1 MPAFHLLAAIGPD
14 TVIATLF
21 ALISIGAAIVN
32 AVGGKKEP
40 PRKNPVGRPKDQ
52 RVRKEIEEF
61 LEQQSGGR
69 KPPPVELS
77 PNDIELVEE
86 SPRRRQ
92 PSPVVKP
99 TKKPKTPQRPVASVP
114 RAVAPPKQPAPRP
127 SALPTQV
134 TKRGEMPVGSTDLGG
149 GLREHVKAAMA
160 ERVAV
165 QSQRDLPHLAST
177 MGQKVRQ
184 DLGAPDTKTFSVSGK
199 TDAVRSGAS
208 PLVLML
214 QNPKT
219 ARQAVLMS
227 EIMARPKALRK

>member
-1 MPAFHLLAAIGPD
+1 MPQFLLLAVNPDVVIG
-14 TVIATLF
+14 TLF

-32 AVGGKKEP
+32 AMSSKKEP
-40 PRKNPVGRPKDQ
+40 PRKNPAGRPKDA
-52 RVRKEIEEF
+52 RVRQEIEAF

-69 KPPPVELS
+69 KPPPVELG
-77 PNDIELVEE
+77 PDDIELVEE
-86 SPRRRQ
+86 PRRR

-99 TKKPKTPQRPVASVP
+99 TKKPKSTQRQVAQAP
-114 RAVAPPKQPAPRP
+114 RAVAPPKPAVRPVPRA

-134 TKRGEMPVGSTDLGG
+134 TKRGESPVGSTDLGG

-165 QSQRDLPHLAST
+165 QAQRDLPHLAST
-177 MGQKVRQ
+177 IGQKVRE

-227 EIMARPKALRK
+227 EIMGRPKALRK

>member
-1 MPAFHLLAAIGPD
+1 MPMFRLLAINPD

-21 ALISIGAAIVN
+21 AVISIGAAIVN
-32 AVGGKKEP
+32 AMNGKKEP
-40 PRKNPVGRPKDQ
+40 PRKNPGGRPKDQ
-52 RVRKEIEEF
+52 RVRQEIEAF
-61 LEQQSGGR
+61 LEQQGGGR
-69 KPPPVELS
+69 KPPPAELG

-86 SPRRRQ
+86 PRRRP

-99 TKKPKTPQRPVASVP
+99 TKKPKSGPKPSAQASRGP
-114 RAVAPPKQPAPRP
+114 APPKSPAPRS

-134 TKRGEMPVGSTDLGG
+134 TRRGESPVGSTDLGG
-149 GLREHVKAAMA
+149 GLREHVKTAMA

-165 QSQRDLPHLAST
+165 QAQRDLPHLAST
-177 MGQKVRQ
+177 MGQKVRE

-199 TDAVRSGAS
+199 DDAVRSGAS

-219 ARQAVLMS
+219 ARQAVLML

>member
-1 MPAFHLLAAIGPD
+1 MPMFRLLAIDPD

-32 AVGGKKEP
+32 AMSGKKEP
-40 PRKNPVGRPKDQ
+40 PRKNAGGRPKDAK
-52 RVRKEIEEF
+52 VRQEIEAF

-69 KPPPVELS
+69 KSPPVELG
-77 PNDIELVEE
+77 PDDIELVEE
-86 SPRRRQ
+86 APRRR

-99 TKKPKTPQRPVASVP
+99 TKKPKSAQRSVVPAP
-114 RAVAPPKQPAPRP
+114 RAVVPPKPPAPRA

-134 TKRGEMPVGSTDLGG
+134 TKRGESPVGSTDLGG
-149 GLREHVKAAMA
+149 GLREHVKTAMA
-160 ERVAV
+160 ERVAI
-165 QSQRDLPHLAST
+165 QAQRDLPHLTSSVN
-177 MGQKVRQ
+177 QRVRE
-184 DLGAPDTKTFSVSGK
+184 DLGAPDTTTFSVSGK
-199 TDAVRSGAS
+199 TDAVRSGSS

-227 EIMARPKALRK
+227 EIMGRPKALRK

>member
-1 MPAFHLLAAIGPD
+1 MPQFLLLAVNPDVVIG
-14 TVIATLF
+14 TLF

-32 AVGGKKEP
+32 AMSSKKEP
-40 PRKNPVGRPKDQ
+40 PRKNPAGRPKDA
-52 RVRKEIEEF
+52 RVRQEIEAF

-69 KPPPVELS
+69 KPPPVELG
-77 PNDIELVEE
+77 PDDIELVEE
-86 SPRRRQ
+86 PRRR

-99 TKKPKTPQRPVASVP
+99 TKKPKSTQKPVVNAPRPVTPPARPVP
-114 RAVAPPKQPAPRP
+114 RA

-134 TKRGEMPVGSTDLGG
+134 TKRGESPVGSTDLGG

-165 QSQRDLPHLAST
+165 QAQRDLPHLAST
-177 MGQKVRQ
+177 MGQRVREN
-184 DLGAPDTKTFSVSGK
+184 LGAPDTKTFSVSGK

-227 EIMARPKALRK
+227 EIMGRPKALRK

>member
-1 MPAFHLLAAIGPD
+1 MPLFRLLAISPD

-32 AVGGKKEP
+32 ALSGKKEP
-40 PRKNPVGRPKDQ
+40 PRKNPGGRPKDQ
-52 RVRKEIEEF
+52 RVRQEIEEF
-61 LEQQSGGR
+61 LDQQSGGR
-69 KPPPVELS
+69 KPPPIELG

-86 SPRRRQ
+86 PPRRRP

-99 TKKPKTPQRPVASVP
+99 TRNPKSAPKPAVPASRVA
-114 RAVAPPKQPAPRP
+114 APPKPPAPRA
-127 SALPTQV
+127 SAKPTQV
-134 TKRGEMPVGSTDLGG
+134 TKRHESPVGSTDMGG
-149 GLREHVKAAMA
+149 GLREHVKNAMA

-165 QSQRDLPHLAST
+165 QAQRDLPHLAST
-177 MGQKVRQ
+177 MGQKVRE

>member
-1 MPAFHLLAAIGPD
+1 MPMFRLLAISPD

-32 AVGGKKEP
+32 AMSGKKEP
-40 PRKNPVGRPKDQ
+40 PRKNPGGRPKDP
-52 RVRKEIEEF
+52 RVRQEIEEF

-69 KPPPVELS
+69 KPPSVELG

-86 SPRRRQ
+86 PPRRR

-99 TKKPKTPQRPVASVP
+99 TKKPKSAQRPVVQAP
-114 RAVAPPKQPAPRP
+114 RAAAPPKPPAPRA

-134 TKRGEMPVGSTDLGG
+134 TKRGESPVGSTDLGG
-149 GLREHVKAAMA
+149 GLREHVKNAMA

-165 QSQRDLPHLAST
+165 QAQRDLPHLAST

-184 DLGAPDTKTFSVSGK
+184 DLGAPDTKTYSVSGK
-199 TDAVRSGAS
+199 TDAVGSGAS